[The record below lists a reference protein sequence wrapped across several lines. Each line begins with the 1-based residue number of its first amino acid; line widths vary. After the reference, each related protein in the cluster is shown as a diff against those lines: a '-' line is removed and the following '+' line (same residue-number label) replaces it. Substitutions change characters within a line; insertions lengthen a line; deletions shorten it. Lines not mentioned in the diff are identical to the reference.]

1 MKGPA
6 FRSYS
11 AVVLYC
17 HCPLMSLDLV
27 RLENFRKALDQV
39 TETIR
44 AQEEEMCKKEGEF
57 RQFVANK

>member
-1 MKGPA
+1 
-6 FRSYS
+6 
-11 AVVLYC
+11 
-17 HCPLMSLDLV
+17 MSLDLV

-57 RQFVANK
+57 RQFIANK